1 MPHKVNIYTILLASL
16 AIDEFEF
23 SAEIINRV
31 IDSLNQTLVLNGD
44 LYRSK
49 NIMRLLGNLV
59 TMGIVNSEAFC
70 QFLLQFI
77 EEYQKL
83 PGAQEN
89 TGSQSHSNDLILE
102 VLLSSLPATSA
113 KLSKEQSIDFGTVIE
128 SLKTMF
134 KGREKVRH

>member
-1 MPHKVNIYTILLASL
+1 
-16 AIDEFEF
+16 
-23 SAEIINRV
+23 
-31 IDSLNQTLVLNGD
+31 
-44 LYRSK
+44 
-49 NIMRLLGNLV
+49 MRLLGNLV